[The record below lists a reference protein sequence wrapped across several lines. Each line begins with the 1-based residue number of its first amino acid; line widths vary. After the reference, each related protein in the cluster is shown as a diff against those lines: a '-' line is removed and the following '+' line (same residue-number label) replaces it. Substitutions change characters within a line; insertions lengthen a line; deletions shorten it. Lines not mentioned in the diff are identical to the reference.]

1 MKKVLLILFSTLLM
15 IFSAACSSEETG
27 GVETK
32 EKTTSNTD
40 EKPEENKEEKKE
52 EKKESAKGTRSN
64 PVTFKEAAVIPE
76 TIYDD
81 NSDAFKA
88 KIELSII
95 EVIRGQQAFDILKK
109 ENQFN
114 DPAPEGFEWVLVKAK
129 GKVVESETEDYPYW
143 LSESDFK
150 FVGSDGKV
158 SNEDVSAVV
167 PDELSDELYNGAEG
181 EGYFADVVKVN
192 DDFKLEFEGT
202 DSSVFF
208 NTK

>member
-1 MKKVLLILFSTLLM
+1 MKKGLLALFSTLLVV
-15 IFSAACSSEETG
+15 FAAACSSEQT

-32 EKTTSNTD
+32 EKETASETNT
-40 EKPEENKEEKKE
+40 KPEEKKE
-52 EKKESAKGTRSN
+52 EKKEPVKGTRSN
-64 PVTFKEAAVIPE
+64 PVAFNE
-76 TIYDD
+76 TAIITQDIYDD
-81 NSDAFKA
+81 NSESYEA

-114 DPAPEGFEWVLVKAK
+114 EPAPDGFEWVLVKAK

-143 LSESDFK
+143 LSGMNFK

-158 SNEDVSAVV
+158 SNEEVSAVV
-167 PDELSDELYNGAEG
+167 PDELADELYNGAEG

-192 DDFKLEFEGT
+192 DDFKLEFEGYG
-202 DSSVFF
+202 SSVFF
-208 NTK
+208 NSK